1 MMKLIQ
7 EDKAAYPRLHIME
20 MEKLAL
26 EPRSDQI
33 FFFPYLQLL
42 RALFLVGR
50 HTATI

>member
-33 FFFPYLQLL
+33 FFFFS
-42 RALFLVGR
+42 LFAVTQGLVLGR
-50 HTATI
+50 